1 MCRARKQA
9 LELRLSLTQRQA
21 SAIVSVQFQE
31 IERIQEDAFIVGLR
45 MKPIEDG
52 EPVVV
57 ADYAFII
64 EQDRTDAELSNALH
78 DTRKPVGPFCAAPR
92 VDPHAIARSANR

>member
-1 MCRARKQA
+1 MNAICRARKQV

-45 MKPIEDG
+45 MKPVEDG
-52 EPVVV
+52 
-57 ADYAFII
+57 
-64 EQDRTDAELSNALH
+64 
-78 DTRKPVGPFCAAPR
+78 
-92 VDPHAIARSANR
+92 